1 MGYGRPQP
9 QHAGAGPLRDGR
21 WGVVGPRYPI
31 SDLRSPAAEAALADR
46 VREVG
51 GYPPLRLA
59 RGAEAL
65 WRADPIFQF
74 ATEEERFCGLKTSA
88 IDF

>member
-1 MGYGRPQP
+1 MLGLGRC
-9 QHAGAGPLRDGR
+9 A
-21 WGVVGPRYPI
+21 VVGGQFSGPDIPYPI
-31 SDLRSPAAEAALADR
+31 YDFSAAEAALADR